1 MLFSCYDIDME
12 TMRAAVAERQ
22 ETVDIVDLSEG
33 LDIARNAIRALRKQQ
48 SEEASSS
55 ENTTETTSDSI
66 EDNSTEV
73 QGIAASQ
80 LETAPDTE
88 KAELSTAEKIDVA
101 SQRASQIN
109 QNYITAHMVDQLF
122 HRPLKIS
129 EFEAAESEY
138 AAAWEEIEAESRG
151 LSRDERAEAQAK
163 AFFTEKYPTLDQT
176 IEVKAGEL
184 FNDRSRELA
193 RTIREK
199 TGRSDSA
206 DEEVIAGFYATA
218 MAHVRAKTSISSGVS
233 IAAWDRNCQS
243 AHNNVI
249 RHLNHMNAIAR
260 KYGATPFTPRD
271 FWTNED
277 YNSAP
282 DPTKKRMLID
292 RYTVEQYYTLAF
304 GSDLGLE
311 EEQSS
316 Y

>member
-1 MLFSCYDIDME
+1 ME
-12 TMRAAVAERQ
+12 TMRAAVAEKQ

-48 SEEASSS
+48 NEELRAAD
-55 ENTTETTSDSI
+55 NTVETTSDKQEKTQAELPTNTSDQSETSPNT
-66 EDNSTEV
+66 EDITKEV
-73 QGIAASQ
+73 V
-80 LETAPDTE
+80 
-88 KAELSTAEKIDVA
+88 LSTAEKIDAA
-101 SQRASQIN
+101 SQQASQIN
-109 QNYITAHMVDQLF
+109 QNYISAHMVDQLF
-122 HRPLKIS
+122 HRPLNMS
-129 EFEAAESEY
+129 EFEAAENEY
-138 AAAWEEIEAESRG
+138 AAAWEEIEIESRG
-151 LSRDERAEAQAK
+151 LSRDERAEAQAE
-163 AFFTEKYPTLDQT
+163 AFFTEKYPMLDQT

-184 FNDRSRELA
+184 YNDRSRELA

-199 TGRSDSA
+199 TGRNDSA
-206 DEEVIAGFYATA
+206 DEEVIAGFYATV
-218 MAHVRAKTSISSGVS
+218 MAHVRAKTSISSGIS